1 MSFQSNLIIINSKLN
16 FNLLKNKSIAISSAI
31 IVRGL
36 FDYLYVRIIDM
47 YESLM
52 TLLFFPDWTNGL
64 PSDFLI
70 LHFFVGAVIFPFN
83 MIHAKARK
91 IDSQNPQ
98 EAASGYKNSDNT
110 TFFGY
115 EEIN

>member
-1 MSFQSNLIIINSKLN
+1 MIFFQLSHIFISAKLN
-16 FNLLKNKSIAISSAI
+16 FNLLKINWIAISSAI
-31 IVRGL
+31 IVRV
-36 FDYLYVRIIDM
+36 YLITYM
-47 YESLM
+47 YESFM

-98 EAASGYKNSDNT
+98 EAANGYKNSDNT

>member
-1 MSFQSNLIIINSKLN
+1 MSLQLNLIIINSKLN
-16 FNLLKNKSIAISSAI
+16 FNLLKIKSIAISSAI
-31 IVRGL
+31 IVEV
-36 FDYLYVRIIDM
+36 YLTTYM

-98 EAASGYKNSDNT
+98 EAANGYKNSDNT

>member
-1 MSFQSNLIIINSKLN
+1 MENLI
-16 FNLLKNKSIAISSAI
+16 
-31 IVRGL
+31 
-36 FDYLYVRIIDM
+36 
-47 YESLM
+47 M

-83 MIHAKARK
+83 MIHARARK
-91 IDSQNPQ
+91 FDAKNLE
-98 EAASGYKNSDNT
+98 EAATGYKNSNNT
-110 TFFGY
+110 AYYGY

>member
-1 MSFQSNLIIINSKLN
+1 MSSFQSIHINPKIKLN
-16 FNLLKNKSIAISSAI
+16 FNILKLKSIALSSVI
-31 IVRGL
+31 IFTGL
-36 FDYLYVRIIDM
+36 LITYM
-47 YESLM
+47 NETLM

-98 EAASGYKNSDNT
+98 DAANGYKNSDTT

-115 EEIN
+115 EEIK

>member
-1 MSFQSNLIIINSKLN
+1 MSFQLNLIIIKSKLN
-16 FNLLKNKSIAISSAI
+16 FNLLIIKSIAISSAI
-31 IVRGL
+31 IVKV
-36 FDYLYVRIIDM
+36 YLTTYM

-98 EAASGYKNSDNT
+98 EAANGYKNSDNS

>member
-1 MSFQSNLIIINSKLN
+1 MKIYCVAKFKISTSFE
-16 FNLLKNKSIAISSAI
+16 
-31 IVRGL
+31 
-36 FDYLYVRIIDM
+36 YLY
-47 YESLM
+47 
-52 TLLFFPDWTNGL
+52 
-64 PSDFLI
+64 FLI

-91 IDSQNPQ
+91 VDSQNPQ
-98 EAASGYKNSDNT
+98 DAANGYQNSDNS

>member
-1 MSFQSNLIIINSKLN
+1 
-16 FNLLKNKSIAISSAI
+16 
-31 IVRGL
+31 
-36 FDYLYVRIIDM
+36 M
-47 YESLM
+47 YESFM

-98 EAASGYKNSDNT
+98 EAANGYKNSDNT
-110 TFFGY
+110 SFFGY
-115 EEIN
+115 EEINQIHKKSNLINELIDDNRPKYSFRS

>member
-1 MSFQSNLIIINSKLN
+1 MNPTVLKTKFN
-16 FNLLKNKSIAISSAI
+16 FNLLKIKSIGISSVI
-31 IVRGL
+31 IVRSNMTT
-36 FDYLYVRIIDM
+36 YM
-47 YESLM
+47 NESLM

-70 LHFFVGAVIFPFN
+70 LHFFVGAIIFPFN

-91 IDSQNPQ
+91 IDSQNPK

-115 EEIN
+115 EEIS

>member
-1 MSFQSNLIIINSKLN
+1 MSFQLKLIFLKTKLN
-16 FNLLKNKSIAISSAI
+16 FNLLKTNSITISSVI
-31 IVRGL
+31 IFKGL
-36 FDYLYVRIIDM
+36 IETSYM
-47 YESLM
+47 NESLM

-98 EAASGYKNSDNT
+98 EAANGYKNADNS

>member
-1 MSFQSNLIIINSKLN
+1 
-16 FNLLKNKSIAISSAI
+16 
-31 IVRGL
+31 
-36 FDYLYVRIIDM
+36 
-47 YESLM
+47 M

-98 EAASGYKNSDNT
+98 EAANGYKNSDNA

-115 EEIN
+115 EEINYAVSTNKESLEDKKIRTKKEYLQKEKIGKLFPKKK

>member
-1 MSFQSNLIIINSKLN
+1 MSFQLNLIIIKSKLN
-16 FNLLKNKSIAISSAI
+16 FNLLKIQSIAISSAI
-31 IVRGL
+31 IVRVHL
-36 FDYLYVRIIDM
+36 TTYM

-98 EAASGYKNSDNT
+98 EAANGYKNSDNT